1 MHEFA
6 VTKLLFNE
14 VKLYAEAKNAE
25 RVTDVYLAVGDLRG
39 MLNEWVIK
47 YFAYASKGSIIE
59 GAKVH
64 IQTIPGSVQCQNC
77 GEVLPL
83 TPEYMPTVCPN
94 CGEEKMRMK
103 SGTEFIITGI
113 GIIEKGTGE
122 PVCQK

>member
-47 YFAYASKGSIIE
+47 YFAYARSQSSHSNNSRKR
-59 GAKVH
+59 AM
-64 IQTIPGSVQCQNC
+64 
-77 GEVLPL
+77 
-83 TPEYMPTVCPN
+83 PELW
-94 CGEEKMRMK
+94 
-103 SGTEFIITGI
+103 
-113 GIIEKGTGE
+113 
-122 PVCQK
+122 